1 MTHSQP
7 SFESSPHARP
17 EFDGRHYADR
27 LAAAVTQKKTPLIV
41 GLDPR
46 IDQLPAA
53 LVKRLSSGDGHH
65 DDSRDSRSFSL
76 QWQATAFEVYCK
88 QILDVV
94 ADLVPAVKPQAAFFE
109 ALGFAGMQAL
119 ANVIDYAK
127 DKNLIVIMD
136 AKRGDIGTTA
146 AAYAA
151 AYLGPRPFS
160 SWGSDALTVNPY
172 LGDDTLEPFV
182 DQAQSHGA
190 GIYVLVKTSNPGS
203 HWLQERT
210 SDGIPLYHHVAEK
223 VQELARQSMGG
234 CGYGAVG
241 AVVGATYPQ
250 QLSELRQAMPNVPLL
265 IPGFGAQGGTAADV
279 AAGFD
284 ELGHGAIINSS
295 RAIIFAYQNKTYDRF
310 ADWQDA
316 VSQATRDAIDQL
328 ATDTPAGRLRT
339 NQP

>member
-1 MTHSQP
+1 MAPNQS
-7 SFESSPHARP
+7 SSESSLTASSQ
-17 EFDGRHYADR
+17 FDPRHYADR
-27 LAAAVTQKKTPLIV
+27 LAAAVSQKRTPLVV

-46 IDQLPAA
+46 IDQLPTA
-53 LVKRLSSGDGHH
+53 LVKNLSNGEGHPDAAQGSG
-65 DDSRDSRSFSL
+65 SFSL
-76 QWQATAFEVYCK
+76 QLQAAAFEVYCK

-119 ANVIDYAK
+119 ANVVDYATV
-127 DKNLIVIMD
+127 KNLIVIMD

-172 LGDDTLEPFV
+172 MGDDTLQPFV
-182 DQAQSHGA
+182 GQAQSHGA

-203 HWLQERT
+203 HWLQERI
-210 SDGIPLYHHVAEK
+210 SDGIPLYRHVAEK
-223 VQELARQSMGG
+223 VQELAQQSIGV

-250 QLSELRQAMPNVPLL
+250 QLFELRQAMPNVPLL

-284 ELGHGAIINSS
+284 EQGQGAIINSS
-295 RAIIFAYQNKTYDRF
+295 RAIIFAYQNKAYDRF
-310 ADWQDA
+310 SDWQDA

-339 NQP
+339 NKL